1 MQFESC
7 IVFFYS
13 YLRWS
18 HSLVQPVHAEA
29 LRHVKSL
36 HVLRMMTATT
46 TTATTATITLCQ
58 SIPYIN
64 NSVMW

>member
-1 MQFESC
+1 MQLNELHC
-7 IVFFYS
+7 FFYF

-46 TTATTATITLCQ
+46 TTATTATTTLCQ